1 MSMAGPLA
9 SQIPPGSLP
18 QTGKTMTADEVMRVR
33 TRYKEALRAGMSVAD
48 ATAYANGPDLAEPAV
63 PAGGAQ
69 VESAA
74 APSATN
80 ECGGGQPHLA
90 GDSEAV
96 ATEAPLSR
104 EPTLSASTKITGHN
118 GKIDADHLVQPDH
131 VVFQALLALDFN
143 AFSEFAFSVV
153 RPGLLFKPNWHL
165 EAMAEK
171 LSQVASGKIRRLIIT
186 VPPRNLK
193 SLYASVA
200 LPAWFLGHSPGQRVV
215 VVSYSELLARSHAND
230 FRLLV
235 KHPIYQATFP
245 AMRLSRDTDR
255 EITTTNRG
263 KRIAT
268 SLEGTLTG
276 LGGNLFVI
284 DDPLK
289 LGDAMSESVRAR
301 VIEWY
306 RSTLLSRGDDKRAT
320 RIVVV
325 MQRVHQDD
333 LVGYLLEQ
341 GGFEVLN
348 LPAIAQR
355 TETFDLGEGRSYTRQ
370 KGELLHPNHEP
381 ADALIELKRNMGP
394 IAFSAQY
401 QQSPIPPGGTIIQR
415 KWLTTYDEIRYQAD
429 DRVVM
434 SWDIAL
440 SEAESG
446 DYSACVVLLIRGEVF
461 YVLDVVRGRFPFD
474 ALKQKVIE
482 VKRRYNSPTLLIE
495 DSSISRGL
503 IQSLREKSISVTRYK
518 PDTDKRTRVIA
529 QTDLFAAGS
538 VRLPRRAGWLEDF
551 TAELLAFPGRHDD
564 QVDALT
570 QGMAWGRR
578 MWGRKCTVSFYSI

>member
-1 MSMAGPLA
+1 MTAATPLA
-9 SQIPPGSLP
+9 P
-18 QTGKTMTADEVMRVR
+18 QVPQKTMTVDEVMRIR
-33 TRYKEALRAGMSVAD
+33 MRYNKALRAGMSNAE
-48 ATAYANGPDLAEPAV
+48 ATAYANDPDLAEPFAT
-63 PAGGAQ
+63 AGGAQ
-69 VESAA
+69 VELAN
-74 APSATN
+74 APSAAN
-80 ECGGGQPHLA
+80 GCGGPHLA
-90 GDSEAV
+90 GDGESA
-96 ATEAPLSR
+96 ATAAPLSR
-104 EPTLSASTKITGHN
+104 EPTLSASTTTTAHNAKIN
-118 GKIDADHLVQPDH
+118 ADLLVPDR
-131 VVFQALLALDFN
+131 VVFQALLAQNLN

-153 RPGLLFKPNWHL
+153 RPGLAFKPNWHL

-200 LPAWFLGHSPGQRVV
+200 LPAWFLGDSPGQRVV

-235 KHPIYQATFP
+235 NHPIYQATFP
-245 AMRLSRDTDR
+245 AMRLGRDTDR
-255 EITTTNRG
+255 EITTTKRG

-325 MQRVHQDD
+325 MQRVHQED

-355 TETFDLGEGRSYTRQ
+355 TETFDLGEGRSYSRQ
-370 KGELLHPNHEP
+370 KGELLHPEHEP

-401 QQSPIPPGGTIIQR
+401 QQSPIPPGGRIIKR
-415 KWLTTYDEIRYQAD
+415 KWLTTYDNVSHQRD
-429 DRVVM
+429 DRIIM

-440 SEAESG
+440 SETESG
-446 DYSACVVLLIRGEVF
+446 DYSACVVLLRRGEVF
-461 YVLDVVRGRFPFD
+461 HVLEVIRGRFPFD
-474 ALKQKVIE
+474 TLKQKVME
-482 VKRRYNSPTLLIE
+482 VKRRYDSPTLLIE
-495 DSSISRGL
+495 DSPISRGL
-503 IQSLREKSISVTRYK
+503 IQSLREQSINVTVYK
-518 PDTDKRTRVIA
+518 PDTDKRARVIA
-529 QTDLFAAGS
+529 QSDLFAGGS
-538 VRLPRRAGWLEDF
+538 VRFPQRAPWLEEI

-570 QGMAWGRR
+570 QGLAWGRVR
-578 MWGRKCTVSFYSI
+578 RGEFGVKIITDMM